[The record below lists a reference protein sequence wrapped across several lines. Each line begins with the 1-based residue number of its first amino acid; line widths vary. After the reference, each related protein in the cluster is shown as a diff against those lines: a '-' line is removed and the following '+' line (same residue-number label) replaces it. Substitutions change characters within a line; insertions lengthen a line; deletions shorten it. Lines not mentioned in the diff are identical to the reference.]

1 MSLMEKISVSDKLHL
16 GLSYRVVGCEFNAN
30 KLGWYQLVSESVVT
44 TCSQE
49 PTPVP
54 PPGAM
59 VQYLLIQCLRH
70 LYRK

>member
-1 MSLMEKISVSDKLHL
+1 MNNVLYKVSLDRNTYKQ
-16 GLSYRVVGCEFNAN
+16 
-30 KLGWYQLVSESVVT
+30 GWYQLVSESIVS

-49 PTPVP
+49 PNPVP

-59 VQYLLIQCLRH
+59 VQYLLTQCLKH

>member
-1 MSLMEKISVSDKLHL
+1 MLINQQYINNIFYKVSLDRNTYKQ
-16 GLSYRVVGCEFNAN
+16 
-30 KLGWYQLVSESVVT
+30 GWYQLVSESVVT